1 MPSITDYLENK
12 IIDWLF
18 RGENY
23 SPPMTLYFA
32 LFSAEATETGGGTE
46 FSGNGYARVGITAS
60 LANFA
65 GTQADK
71 STTVSTGDSG
81 KTSNNIDIE
90 FPEPTGA
97 WGTATHMAVFDAAT
111 DGNMLLYGEL
121 KKSKAIDAGAS
132 APKFKIGKV
141 VFTLDAD
148 SE

>member
-1 MPSITDYLENK
+1 MPSITNYLENK

-23 SPPMTLYFA
+23 SPPTTLYFA
-32 LFSAEATETGGGTE
+32 LFSAEVTETGGGTE
-46 FSGNGYARVGITAS
+46 FSGNGYARIGITAS
-60 LANFA
+60 LTNFA

-71 STTVSTGDSG
+71 STAISSGDSG

-90 FPEPTGA
+90 FPEPTGT

-111 DGNMLLYGEL
+111 NGNMLLYGAL
-121 KKSKAIDAGAS
+121 KKSKIIDAGAA

-141 VFTLDAD
+141 VFTLDAE

>member
-23 SPPMTLYFA
+23 SPPTTLYFA

-97 WGTATHMAVFDAAT
+97 WGTATHMAVFDAHT
-111 DGNMLLYGEL
+111 DGNMLMF
-121 KKSKAIDAGAS
+121 SKFAKTKHIGAGSAGPKIKAGA
-132 APKFKIGKV
+132 FK
-141 VFTLDAD
+141 FTLDY
-148 SE
+148 EWQ